1 MLTGFSFSYMETIKG
16 ILDFFLHLDKYLGQ
30 FISDYGMWT
39 YAIIFAIIFVETG
52 LVIMP
57 FLPGDSLLFTVGAYC
72 ATDSLDLITSMVL
85 LFIAAFLGDTL
96 NYFIGKSLGE
106 KVLSEEFFQAKA
118 GQSIFRTIF
127 LKLLKRNHIL
137 KAQAFY
143 EKHGGKTIIIA
154 RFIPIIRTFA
164 PFVAGISKMNYTRF
178 ISYNIIGGLL
188 WVIGLT
194 MLGYFFGNLEIVKK
208 NFELVIFGIIFL
220 SILPP
225 IVEYIR
231 YVLHDKK

>member
-1 MLTGFSFSYMETIKG
+1 METLKG

-30 FISDYGMWT
+30 FITDYGVWT
-39 YAIIFAIIFVETG
+39 YSIIFAIIFVETG

-57 FLPGDSLLFTVGAYC
+57 FLPGDSLLFAVGAFC
-72 ATDSLDLITSMVL
+72 ASGSLNLVTSMAL
-85 LFIAAFLGDTL
+85 LFIAAFMGDTL
-96 NYFIGKSLGE
+96 NYYIGKTLGE
-106 KVLSEEFFQAKA
+106 KVLSEEFFKAKP
-118 GQSIFRTIF
+118 GQSVFRTIF
-127 LKLLKRNHIL
+127 LKLLKRDHIL

-164 PFVAGISKMNYTRF
+164 PFVAGISKMNYSRF
-178 ISYNIIGGLL
+178 ISYNIVGGLL

-194 MLGYFFGNLEIVKK
+194 MLGYFFGNMEIVQK
-208 NFELVIFGIIFL
+208 NFELVIFGIIFI

-225 IVEYIR
+225 VVEYLR
-231 YVLHDKK
+231 YKLSKKHS

>member
-1 MLTGFSFSYMETIKG
+1 MQTIKD

-30 FISDYGMWT
+30 FISDYGVWT
-39 YAIIFAIIFVETG
+39 YSIIFAIIFVETG
-52 LVIMP
+52 LVVMP
-57 FLPGDSLLFTVGAYC
+57 FLPGDSLLFAVGAFC
-72 ATDSLDLITSMVL
+72 AKGSLNLMLSMIL

-96 NYFIGKSLGE
+96 NYYIGKTLGD
-106 KVLSEEFFQAKA
+106 KVLSEEFFETKP

-164 PFVAGISKMNYTRF
+164 PFVAGISKMNYSRF
-178 ISYNIIGGLL
+178 ISYNIIGGLI
-188 WVIGLT
+188 WVVGLT
-194 MLGYFFGNLEIVKK
+194 MLGYFFGNFEIVQK
-208 NFELVIFGIIFL
+208 NFELVVFGIIFI

-225 IVEYIR
+225 IIEYIR
-231 YVLHDKK
+231 HLISKKFN

>member
-1 MLTGFSFSYMETIKG
+1 METIKG
-16 ILDFFLHLDKYLGQ
+16 ILDFFLHLDKHLGQ
-30 FISDYGMWT
+30 FILEYGVWT

-57 FLPGDSLLFTVGAYC
+57 FLPGDSLLFAVGAFC
-72 ATDSLDLITSMVL
+72 ASGKLELFTSMFL

-96 NYFIGKSLGE
+96 NYYIGKTLGE
-106 KVLSEEFFQAKA
+106 KVLSEEFFLSKP

-127 LKLLKRNHIL
+127 LKLLKRDHIL

-164 PFVAGISKMNYTRF
+164 PFIAGISKMNYARF

-188 WVIGLT
+188 WVVGLT
-194 MLGYFFGNLEIVKK
+194 MLGYFFGNLEFVKK
-208 NFELVIFGIIFL
+208 NFELVIFGIIFI

-225 IVEYIR
+225 IVEFIR
-231 YVLHDKK
+231 HKLQRKT

>member
-1 MLTGFSFSYMETIKG
+1 METLKG

-30 FISDYGMWT
+30 FISDYGVWT
-39 YAIIFAIIFVETG
+39 YCIIFTIIFIETG

-57 FLPGDSLLFTVGAYC
+57 FLPGDSLLFAVGAFC
-72 ATDSLDLITSMVL
+72 ATDNLNLLLSMVI

-96 NYFIGKSLGE
+96 NYYIGRTLGD
-106 KVLSEEFFQAKA
+106 KVLSEEFFKPQP
-118 GQSIFRTIF
+118 GQTIFRTLF
-127 LKLLKRNHIL
+127 LKLLKREHII
-137 KAQAFY
+137 KAQTFY

-164 PFVAGISKMNYTRF
+164 PFIAGISKMNYTRF

-194 MLGYFFGNLEIVKK
+194 MLGFFFGNMEIVKK
-208 NFELVIFGIIFL
+208 NFELVIFGIIFI

-231 YVLHDKK
+231 YKIQKK

>member
-1 MLTGFSFSYMETIKG
+1 METIKN

-30 FISDYGMWT
+30 FISDYGIWT
-39 YAIIFAIIFVETG
+39 YSILFAIIFVETG

-57 FLPGDSLLFTVGAYC
+57 FLPGDSLLFAVGAFC
-72 ATDSLDLITSMVL
+72 ASGSLNLYFSIIL

-96 NYFIGKSLGE
+96 NYMIGKTLGD
-106 KVLSEEFFQAKA
+106 KVLSEEFFQTKPN
-118 GQSIFRTIF
+118 QSIFRTLF
-127 LKLLKRNHIL
+127 LKLLKREYIL

-164 PFVAGISKMNYTRF
+164 PFVAGVSKMNYARF
-178 ISYNIIGGLL
+178 ISYNLIGGAL
-188 WVIGLT
+188 WVVGLT
-194 MLGYFFGNLEIVKK
+194 MLGYLFGNLEIVKK

-225 IVEYIR
+225 IIEYLRHI
-231 YVLHDKK
+231 LKKK

>member
-1 MLTGFSFSYMETIKG
+1 METIKG

-30 FISDYGMWT
+30 FINDYGVWT
-39 YAIIFAIIFVETG
+39 YSILFAIIFVETG

-57 FLPGDSLLFTVGAYC
+57 FLPGDSLLFAVGAFC
-72 ATDSLDLITSMVL
+72 ATGSLNLFFSMIL

-96 NYFIGKSLGE
+96 NYFIGKTLG
-106 KVLSEEFFQAKA
+106 KPVLSEAFYQKKQ
-118 GQSIFRTIF
+118 GQNFIKTIF
-127 LKLLKRNHIL
+127 QKLMKREHVL

-164 PFVAGISKMNYTRF
+164 PFIAGISHMNYGKF
-178 ISYNIIGGLL
+178 ISYNIIGGLI
-188 WVIGLT
+188 WVVGIT
-194 MLGYFFGNLEIVKK
+194 MLGFFFGTWPIVQK
-208 NFELVIFGIIFL
+208 NFELVVFGIIFI

-225 IVEYIR
+225 IIEVIR
-231 YVLHDKK
+231 HKLKKS

>member
-1 MLTGFSFSYMETIKG
+1 METLKG

-30 FISDYGMWT
+30 FITDYGVWT
-39 YAIIFAIIFVETG
+39 YSIIFAIIFVETG

-57 FLPGDSLLFTVGAYC
+57 FLPGDSLLFAVGAFC
-72 ATDSLDLITSMVL
+72 ASGSLNLITSMVL
-85 LFIAAFLGDTL
+85 LFIAAFMGDTL
-96 NYFIGKSLGE
+96 NYYIGKTLGE
-106 KVLSEEFFQAKA
+106 KVLSEEFFKA
-118 GQSIFRTIF
+118 QPGQSVFRTIF
-127 LKLLKRNHIL
+127 LKLLKRDHIL

-164 PFVAGISKMNYTRF
+164 PFIAGISNMNYSRF
-178 ISYNIIGGLL
+178 ISYNIIGGLV

-194 MLGYFFGNLEIVKK
+194 MLGYFFGNMEIVQK
-208 NFELVIFGIIFL
+208 NFELVIFGIIFI

-231 YVLHDKK
+231 YKIQKK

>member
-1 MLTGFSFSYMETIKG
+1 METIKD
-16 ILDFFLHLDKYLGQ
+16 ILDFFLHLDDKIANY
-30 FISDYGMWT
+30 IAEYGVWT
-39 YAIIFAIIFVETG
+39 YSILFAIIFVETG

-57 FLPGDSLLFTVGAYC
+57 LLPGDSLLFVVGSLC
-72 ATDSLDLITSMVL
+72 AKGSLDLTISLIL
-85 LFIAAFLGDTL
+85 LFIAAFIGDTL
-96 NYFIGKSLGE
+96 NYYIGKTLGE
-106 KVLSEEFFQAKA
+106 KVLSEEFFIAKP

-164 PFVAGISKMNYTRF
+164 PFVAGISKMNYSRF
-178 ISYNIIGGLL
+178 ISYNIIGGFL
-188 WVIGLT
+188 WVVGLT
-194 MLGYFFGNLEIVKK
+194 MLGFFFGNLDIVKN

-225 IVEYIR
+225 VIEYLI
-231 YVLHDKK
+231 YIFKKK

>member
-1 MLTGFSFSYMETIKG
+1 METIKG

-30 FISDYGMWT
+30 FISDYGIWT
-39 YAIIFAIIFVETG
+39 YSILFAIIFVETG

-57 FLPGDSLLFTVGAYC
+57 FLPGDSLLFAVGAFC
-72 ATDSLDLITSMVL
+72 ANGSLNLFLSMIL

-96 NYFIGKSLGE
+96 NYFIGKTLG
-106 KVLSEEFFQAKA
+106 KNVLSEEFYKPKP
-118 GQSIFRTIF
+118 GQNFIRTIF
-127 LKLLKRNHIL
+127 LKLMKREHVL

-164 PFVAGISKMNYTRF
+164 PFIAGISHMNYGRF
-178 ISYNIIGGLL
+178 ISYNIIGGLI
-188 WVIGLT
+188 WVVGIT
-194 MLGYFFGNLEIVKK
+194 MLGFFFGTWPIVQK
-208 NFELVIFGIIFL
+208 NFELVVFGIIFI

-225 IVEYIR
+225 IIEIIR
-231 YVLHDKK
+231 HKLKK

>member
-1 MLTGFSFSYMETIKG
+1 METIKN
-16 ILDFFLHLDKYLGQ
+16 ILDFFLHLDRYLGQ
-30 FISDYGMWT
+30 FISDYGVWT
-39 YAIIFAIIFVETG
+39 YSILFAIIFVETG

-57 FLPGDSLLFTVGAYC
+57 FLPGDSLLFAVGAFC
-72 ATDSLDLITSMVL
+72 ASGSLDLLTSLIL

-106 KVLSEEFFQAKA
+106 KVLSEAFFETKA

-127 LKLLKRNHIL
+127 LKLLKREHIL
-137 KAQAFY
+137 SAQAFY

-164 PFVAGISKMNYTRF
+164 PFVAGVSKMNYSKF

-194 MLGYFFGNLEIVKK
+194 MLGYFFGNMEIVKK
-208 NFELVIFGIIFL
+208 NFELVIFGIIFI

-225 IVEYIR
+225 IIEFVKYK
-231 YVLHDKK
+231 LKK

>member
-1 MLTGFSFSYMETIKG
+1 METLKT

-30 FISDYGMWT
+30 FIVDYGFWT
-39 YAIIFAIIFVETG
+39 YAILFAIIFVETG

-57 FLPGDSLLFTVGAYC
+57 FLPGDSLLFAVGAFCYKG
-72 ATDSLDLITSMVL
+72 ALSLPGSIALLIV
-85 LFIAAFLGDTL
+85 AAILGDTL
-96 NYFIGKSLGE
+96 NYFIGRALGE
-106 KVLSEEFFQAKA
+106 KVLSEEFFQTKPN
-118 GQSIFRTIF
+118 QPFLKTIF
-127 LKLLKRNHIL
+127 LKFVKRDYLL

-164 PFVAGISKMNYTRF
+164 PFVAGVGKMNYTQF
-178 ISYNIIGGLL
+178 ISYNIIGGIV

-194 MLGYFFGNLEIVKK
+194 LLGYFFGTLPIVEK
-208 NFELVIFGIIFL
+208 NFELVIFAIIFI

-225 IVEYIR
+225 IIEYIR
-231 YVLHDKK
+231 HQFKKSK